1 MFINFAIKAKRI
13 KILVVRPRMKNLMR
27 QAGILCFIAKFAKGN
42 NSIFIIELCGNK
54 IQSMQ
59 MHWSKCRSAW
69 EPFIHII
76 FWPIDVNLYNIKQS
90 QNFKIDIPPN
100 PPYLLL
106 YVYTYICLFT
116 QIILLLFFF
125 CYCLRIKIL
134 QLTRSLR

>member
-27 QAGILCFIAKFAKGN
+27 QAGILFFIAKFAKGN

-69 EPFIHII
+69 EPLIHII
-76 FWPIDVNLYNIKQS
+76 FWPTDVNLYNIKQS

-100 PPYLLL
+100 PPSFFL
-106 YVYTYICLFT
+106 YVYTYSYLHRLYYCY
-116 QIILLLFFF
+116 FFC
-125 CYCLRIKIL
+125 CYCLCIKIL

>member
-1 MFINFAIKAKRI
+1 MFINFAIRAKRI
-13 KILVVRPRMKNLMR
+13 KILVFRPRVKNLMR
-27 QAGILCFIAKFAKGN
+27 HAGILCFIAKFAKGN

-59 MHWSKCRSAW
+59 MHLSKCSSAW

-100 PPYLLL
+100 PPS
-106 YVYTYICLFT
+106 
-116 QIILLLFFF
+116 FF
-125 CYCLRIKIL
+125 CTCIHMLIYTDYIIVIFFLLIIVYVLKYYN
-134 QLTRSLR
+134 